1 MSFHDVKRIDLLLQ
15 RVAGKIMKQDKVN
28 TVLLMDYIGHDSIAN
43 VILKEVPEPLREK
56 TLAQTRLKQDHN
68 ILVLLVESD
77 GFHPEAALATT
88 IFRPGDRLT
97 VFGRYSEISHVFQAE
112 ERFF

>member
-1 MSFHDVKRIDLLLQ
+1 
-15 RVAGKIMKQDKVN
+15 MKQDKVN

-56 TLAQTRLKQDHN
+56 TLAQTRLKQEHN
-68 ILVLLVESD
+68 ILVLLVERD